1 MTLTSL
7 STGSTTGGAITQ
19 VVARGA
25 MDFHLT
31 GDAEVTHWRLEV
43 NKHTNFACEHISQV
57 LGTGGSVS
65 FGATTVVTMTRTGD
79 LVHHQYIIADLPGI
93 VGKVDSNMTTI
104 TQRFPYELDTNAA
117 DDNNGDYAPAA
128 ELSAGLTNPLG
139 GYWASYCQSVGHAL
153 IKKAQIE
160 VGGHVIDAVTSD
172 YLHMWEEL
180 SGKAGRKLEGMI
192 GRHAT
197 REELI
202 AYSAKPRQ
210 LYIPLPWWFTMV
222 AGNALSL
229 VSLLYH
235 SVTVSVTFEELA
247 KLIIVSNQD
256 IQVNKTDANG
266 NDSGVAIQN
275 NDLNAAILSQYVY
288 LDVAER
294 TRFSN
299 RSFDQLITRTH
310 CHSKTTTESAVQI
323 ALPFNH
329 PCIELMFA
337 CRLKANKSAN
347 KHFDFSRVGP
357 SNGTGSGGN
366 FPTAVAMQPQSDGTF
381 DVIVADDNGAEGGP
395 ELVTAAGAY
404 NIANVVTTDADP
416 ITKVSLKINH
426 TDRFPPQEGRYFR
439 MVEPW
444 EKHSSIPR
452 GYIYTYSFALYPEEP
467 TPSGALNFSRIDNVS
482 LDLEFHESI
491 SGSERDVLIFAR
503 SWNVFTYKSGI
514 GGLMYQN

>member
-1 MTLTSL
+1 
-7 STGSTTGGAITQ
+7 
-19 VVARGA
+19 

-43 NKHTNFACEHISQV
+43 NKHTNFACEHITQV
-57 LGTGGSVS
+57 LGTGGAVA
-65 FGATTVVTMTRTGD
+65 FGSNTQVTMTRTGD

-93 VGKVDSNMTTI
+93 CGKVDDSLTPVS
-104 TQRFPYELDTNAA
+104 QRFPYELGSKAA
-117 DDNNGDYAPAA
+117 EGGQDYMPAA
-128 ELSAGLTNPLG
+128 ELTAGLTNPLG
-139 GYWASYCQSVGHAL
+139 GFWASYCQSVGHAL
-153 IKKAQIE
+153 IKHAQIE

-235 SVTVSVTFEELA
+235 SVTVSVTFEELS

-256 IQVNKTDANG
+256 IKVNKTDANG
-266 NDSGVAIQN
+266 NDTGVAIQN

-294 TRFSN
+294 TRFTN
-299 RSFDQLITRTH
+299 RSFDQLISRVS
-310 CHSKTTTESAVQI
+310 CHNKTTTESAVQI

-329 PCIELMFA
+329 PCIELIFA
-337 CRLKANKSAN
+337 CRLKANQSAN
-347 KHFDFSRVGP
+347 KHFDYSRVGP
-357 SNGTGSGGN
+357 STGTGSGGN
-366 FPTAVAMQPQSDGTF
+366 FPTAIAMQPQSDGTF
-381 DVIVADDNGAEGGP
+381 DVIVEDTDSSDATP
-395 ELVTAAGAY
+395 QLIAANGAY

-416 ITKVSLKINH
+416 ISKVSLKINH

-452 GYIYTYSFALYPEEP
+452 GYVYSYSFALYPEEP

-491 SGSERDVLIFAR
+491 SGSEREVLIFAR
-503 SWNVFTYKSGI
+503 TWNVFQYQSGI